1 MQRGGLENPA
11 GETGS
16 VDGFSQASI
25 INNCDENQDIISSL
39 DGVPLIDGQAY
50 TIGVVAY
57 DAWLNGNTDE
67 VFLVSATPFQ
77 NIVGSGSTPPRI
89 TTLLAFDHAEDD
101 GTAIDVVW
109 EPSTVEDFASYT
121 VWVANAPVSDLS
133 LAYAAFGNNPDVCG
147 CFSFN
152 KQWIDERTNP
162 IELTL
167 SSALYAPEDGALN
180 DGVPALIQPGI
191 ELYVAV
197 TVHDL
202 KGNVHLTNLTQAT
215 VTPID
220 NLNDNTAPDRL
231 TELTLLDRPSDDGS
245 ALLFEFEL
253 SVADD
258 IASYEVYAASFNFNG
273 DIRTQN
279 QGVNTDL
286 IPVEVLGRNPDL
298 PLTIDIVA
306 GDIPVIPGQ
315 EVWVAVVAR
324 DSSGNAHEDML
335 TMVSAAS
342 EDNGITDPGIYLSDI
357 QEVQAEW
364 FEENSIF
371 VEWDHST
378 DAKVRG
384 YHIYIDDEMFTTTD
398 DATMVGQTVSANSF
412 LITIDL
418 YEDLDN
424 GSEWYVAVVPY
435 DDNVAKTTVESV
447 RLGALDD
454 DGTTPSGE
462 DENSQLSLEA
472 LLTGPN
478 LIAAG
483 MVLIIMLLLV
493 IVVRSRGSTK
503 KRNKN
508 WELQEATWGIQDG
521 GWDAPASSPAPPSNV
536 PAPSPPPGISTQQ
549 ANDIYAAANQIQTD
563 SYGRNAYQAQQ
574 PVLQPQVDPSLLDG
588 LMDEPASAPKS
599 PQIDTSFLD
608 DLL

>member
-1 MQRGGLENPA
+1 
-11 GETGS
+11 
-16 VDGFSQASI
+16 
-25 INNCDENQDIISSL
+25 
-39 DGVPLIDGQAY
+39 
-50 TIGVVAY
+50 VVAY

>member
-1 MQRGGLENPA
+1 
-11 GETGS
+11 
-16 VDGFSQASI
+16 
-25 INNCDENQDIISSL
+25 
-39 DGVPLIDGQAY
+39 
-50 TIGVVAY
+50 
-57 DAWLNGNTDE
+57 
-67 VFLVSATPFQ
+67 
-77 NIVGSGSTPPRI
+77 
-89 TTLLAFDHAEDD
+89 
-101 GTAIDVVW
+101 
-109 EPSTVEDFASYT
+109 
-121 VWVANAPVSDLS
+121 
-133 LAYAAFGNNPDVCG
+133 
-147 CFSFN
+147 
-152 KQWIDERTNP
+152 
-162 IELTL
+162 
-167 SSALYAPEDGALN
+167 
-180 DGVPALIQPGI
+180 LIQPGI